1 MHVEQ
6 VWRTL
11 EIPGDKEHLLYQ
23 SLAPG
28 QVVHMIVMRYESKV
42 ELRQVPVR

>member
-1 MHVEQ
+1 MQVEQ
-6 VWRTL
+6 VQRTL

-28 QVVHMIVMRYESKV
+28 QVVHMIMTRYESKV
-42 ELRQVPVR
+42 EAPQVRVR